1 MFNIHQQINSLKQNG
16 IYVSDFFNKLDALWK
31 EFDGLT
37 SLIECTC
44 DAATKLNDH
53 SKLMK
58 LMQFLSGLDESYNQ
72 VKSHILLMDHLP
84 GVKIVFSIISH
95 EESL

>member
-1 MFNIHQQINSLKQNG
+1 MERI
-16 IYVSDFFNKLDALWK
+16 
-31 EFDGLT
+31 DGLT

-95 EESL
+95 EESLQRNGLFSNTQSAPKKSTKYF

>member
-1 MFNIHQQINSLKQNG
+1 MERI
-16 IYVSDFFNKLDALWK
+16 
-31 EFDGLT
+31 DGLT

-72 VKSHILLMDHLP
+72 VKSHILLM
-84 GVKIVFSIISH
+84 VFFPV
-95 EESL
+95 LKLLFL